1 MKAYIF
7 AHCQQPASF
16 SAALMFVNIGAV
28 YNCPHLHEPTEVYE
42 CTGKQQCIT
51 HSVTM
56 AKDLD
61 FDTFL
66 VV

>member
-1 MKAYIF
+1 
-7 AHCQQPASF
+7 
-16 SAALMFVNIGAV
+16 MFVNIGAV